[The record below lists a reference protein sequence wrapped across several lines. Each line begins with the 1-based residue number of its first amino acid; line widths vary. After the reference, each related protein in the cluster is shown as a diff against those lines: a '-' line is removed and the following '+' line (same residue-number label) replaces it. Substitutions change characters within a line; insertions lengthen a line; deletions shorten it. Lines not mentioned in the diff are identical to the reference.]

1 MTVEDIKALEPE
13 TFSSESVVMINV
25 PKITDPKMMM
35 AQNRLL
41 FTIHEKG
48 TDEKAFQMIYN
59 SMFGV
64 RFINHRADPQGAA
77 RERYLDID
85 IDLSKATD
93 ALFVIM
99 HDSRIYV
106 SVGGLSFVD
115 IIYSGTFIEDE
126 EKTQSKATGMRNYYL
141 VFDKEYAKPTNL
153 KEDYSYEVV
162 TTQTSP
168 AGRHNEIIPDNLQSQ
183 LLLVDMSDD
192 DDEDVEDGTGVM
204 QGKKLFYEEKYQN
217 GAWCDAKNRPRETT
231 VSYYCDQYH
240 FEQS

>member
-1 MTVEDIKALEPE
+1 MTKEALKALEPE
-13 TFSSESVVMINV
+13 TFSSESVVKINV
-25 PKITDPKMMM
+25 PRITDPYMMM

-64 RFINHRADPQGAA
+64 RFINYRADLNGVT

-85 IDLSKATD
+85 IDLNKATD
-93 ALFVIM
+93 AIFVIM

-115 IIYSGTFIEDE
+115 IIYSGRFIESDE
-126 EKTQSKATGMRNYYL
+126 NTINKVTGMRNYYL
-141 VFDKEYAKPTNL
+141 KFDEGYIKPSHL

-162 TTQTSP
+162 STQTSP
-168 AGRHNEIIPDNLQSQ
+168 AGRHNQIIPDNL
-183 LLLVDMSDD
+183 
-192 DDEDVEDGTGVM
+192 
-204 QGKKLFYEEKYQN
+204 
-217 GAWCDAKNRPRETT
+217 
-231 VSYYCDQYH
+231 
-240 FEQS
+240 